1 MLSPID
7 RGRLCADI
15 LSGESR
21 DRLLQLRKKVE
32 LRIDVL
38 LGEGKDT
45 SDDVLTVLLGFED
58 RLFDVLKNS
67 GNDGTSQSRTEP
79 TVPLENSLRE
89 SRVEFLYY
97 CNTSEHTVIHKLPL
111 APETERG
118 PF

>member
-32 LRIDVL
+32 LRVEVL
-38 LGEGKDT
+38 LGQGKD
-45 SDDVLTVLLGFED
+45 DKDENLAFLLGFED
-58 RLFDVLKNS
+58 RLFGNLKNS
-67 GNDGTSQSRTEP
+67 GNEGANESETEP
-79 TVPLENSLRE
+79 AILLESRLRE

-118 PF
+118 SF